1 MGIIDN
7 FNAYPG
13 GFVTTISLYFLR
25 FFQLILAIAVIGLY
39 AQDLNRA
46 HHEGKYTD
54 SNWVYAVVVS
64 TLSAI
69 LSLCYIAIPPI
80 TRAFFSILWPLD
92 AILCILW
99 IALFGDF
106 GAKYIHA
113 DPQNVGHGDGP
124 GIQRMKNAVW
134 VDLTCMLLWL
144 VTAVWGTMWFCMV
157 GRRRTLHTGRAEM

>member
-1 MGIIDN
+1 MGIVDRLDT
-7 FNAYPG
+7 YPG
-13 GFVTTISLYFLR
+13 GFLPTTILYILR

-46 HHEGKYTD
+46 RHAGVYAD

-64 TLSAI
+64 TFSAV
-69 LSLCYIAIPPI
+69 LSLLYLIIPPI
-80 TRAFFSILWPLD
+80 TRAFFSFLWPAD
-92 AILCILW
+92 GILCVLW

-113 DPQNVGHGDGP
+113 NPQNVGHGDGP

-144 VTAVWGTMWFCMV
+144 VTAVWGGVWFCT